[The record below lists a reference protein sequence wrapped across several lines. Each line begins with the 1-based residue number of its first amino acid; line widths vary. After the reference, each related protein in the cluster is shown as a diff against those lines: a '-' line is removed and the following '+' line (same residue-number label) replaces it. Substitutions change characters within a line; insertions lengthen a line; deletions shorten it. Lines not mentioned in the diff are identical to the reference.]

1 MREILGK
8 AKTVR
13 ELLKGVKYSIDYY
26 QREYKWQEK
35 QIRELVDDLS
45 DKFLE
50 EYQPAHPRDKVA
62 DYPHYFLGSI
72 IISKKESVGYIVDGQ
87 QRLTSLTLLLVL
99 LRNLQMANV
108 KMAKDEAKPQQVN
121 VDELI
126 FSERF
131 GRKSFNLHVDERT
144 PAMDALYA
152 DGGETFN
159 TTDRPESVQNLVR
172 RYYDL
177 ETCFPVE
184 LRDAALPY
192 FIDWLLENVHLVE
205 ITAYSDD
212 DAYTIFETMNDRG
225 LQLSP
230 TDMLKG
236 YLLANIDE
244 AKRTAANTRW
254 RDRIRE
260 LNDAGKEVESDCFK
274 AWLRSQ
280 HATKIRERK
289 KGAKPEDFDRIGTEF
304 HRWLRNAAEPIGLK
318 QSDDF
323 YRFIDRDFDFY
334 SRQYLRLI
342 EAAQKPVPGLEHVLY
357 NAQQGFTLQYMLLL
371 APLRPDDTE
380 PVIIRKI
387 GLVAQYLDILLTWR
401 LWNFRSVA
409 YSTMQYGMFV
419 VMREIRG
426 LAPDALALKL
436 HEFLVK
442 EGETFA
448 SNDRFRMHGQNRYPL
463 HRILARLTDYVETQS
478 GQPSRYL
485 DYVSEGKT
493 RYEVEHIWADH
504 PERHTAEFSHPADF
518 AEHRNRIGGLLLLP
532 KSFNA
537 SYGDLPYTN
546 EAEPEKGKL
555 PHYNTQNLLARSLH
569 PLCYDHNPGFLRFKE
584 LSGLPFSPL
593 EAFNKAAL
601 ETRSQ
606 LYRQIAERIWNPD
619 RLYEIV
625 GLPLSPVT
633 ASAGESKVKF
643 PTNPYDR
650 YLWECLLEGGTADQI
665 AVKVAEH
672 FAEDSY
678 KPRRD
683 PKTAL
688 KWIPETIDD
697 MKAAGLVPRLKGA
710 AK

>member
-26 QREYKWQEK
+26 QREYKWHEK

-50 EYQPAHPRDKVA
+50 EYQPDHQRSKVA

-72 IISKKESVGYIVDGQ
+72 IISKKDSVGYVVDGQ
-87 QRLTSLTLLLVL
+87 QRLTSLTLLLIL
-99 LRNLQMANV
+99 LRNLQ
-108 KMAKDEAKPQQVN
+108 KDQTKQVN

-131 GRKSFNLHVDERT
+131 DQKSFNLHVDERT
-144 PAMDALYA
+144 PAMEALY
-152 DGGETFN
+152 DGQPFDI
-159 TTDRPESVQNLVR
+159 TDRPESVQNLVQ
-172 RYYDL
+172 RYRDL
-177 ETCFPVE
+177 ETCFPEE
-184 LRDAALPY
+184 LRDEALPF

-225 LQLSP
+225 LSLSP

-244 AKRTAANTRW
+244 TKRISANTRW

-260 LNDAGKEVESDCFK
+260 LNDAGKEVESDFFK

-280 HATKIRERK
+280 YATKIRERK

-304 HRWLRNAAEPIGLK
+304 HRWLRDAASTVGLK
-318 QSDDF
+318 QSDEF
-323 YRFIDRDFDFY
+323 YQFIDRDFDFY

-342 EAAQKPVPGLEHVLY
+342 RAAQEPVPGLEHVLY

-371 APLRPDDTE
+371 APLRPEDSDE
-380 PVIIRKI
+380 VVIQKV
-387 GLVAQYLDILLTWR
+387 GLVAKYLDIMLTWR
-401 LWNFRSVA
+401 LWNFRTIA
-409 YSTMQYGMFV
+409 YSTMQYAMFV

-426 LAPDALALKL
+426 LSPDALAIKL
-436 HEFLVK
+436 HEFLSK
-442 EGETFA
+442 EDETFA
-448 SNDRFRMHGQNRYPL
+448 SNDRLRMHQQNRYPL

-518 AEHRNRIGGLLLLP
+518 SEHRNRIGGLLLLP

-537 SYGDLPYTN
+537 SYGDLTY
-546 EAEPEKGKL
+546 AEKL
-555 PHYNTQNLLARSLH
+555 PHYNSQNLLARSLH
-569 PLCYDHNPGFLRFKE
+569 SQCYDHNPGFQRFIE
-584 LSGLPFSPL
+584 LSGLPFVAQA
-593 EAFNKAAL
+593 EFNKADL
-601 ETRSQ
+601 ERRSQ
-606 LYRQIAERIWNPD
+606 LYRLIAERIWNPAE
-619 RLYEIV
+619 L
-625 GLPLSPVT
+625 L
-633 ASAGESKVKF
+633 AG
-643 PTNPYDR
+643 
-650 YLWECLLEGGTADQI
+650 G
-665 AVKVAEH
+665 H
-672 FAEDSY
+672 
-678 KPRRD
+678 
-683 PKTAL
+683 
-688 KWIPETIDD
+688 
-697 MKAAGLVPRLKGA
+697 
-710 AK
+710 

>member
-26 QREYKWQEK
+26 QREYKWHDK

-45 DKFLE
+45 GKFLE
-50 EYQPAHPRDKVA
+50 EYQPGHARAKVA

-99 LRNLQMANV
+99 LRNLQSGRTN
-108 KMAKDEAKPQQVN
+108 QVN

-126 FSERF
+126 FSEKF
-131 GRKSFNLHVDERT
+131 GQKSFNLHVDERT
-144 PAMDALYA
+144 PAMVALYE
-152 DGGETFN
+152 DGGATFN
-159 TTDRPESVQNLVR
+159 TTDRPESVQNLVA
-172 RYYDL
+172 RYRDL
-177 ETCFPVE
+177 EAAFPEE
-184 LRDAALPY
+184 LRSAALPY
-192 FIDWLLENVHLVE
+192 FIDWLLESVHLVE

-225 LQLSP
+225 LSLSP

-244 AKRTAANTRW
+244 DKRTPANNRW
-254 RDRIRE
+254 RDRIRD
-260 LNDAGKEVESDCFK
+260 LNDAGKEVEPDCFK
-274 AWLRSQ
+274 AWFRSQ

-289 KGAKPEDFDRIGTEF
+289 KDAKPEDFDRIGTEF
-304 HRWLRNAAEPIGLK
+304 HRWLRDAAETVGLRE
-318 QSDDF
+318 SDDF

-342 EAAQKPVPGLEHVLY
+342 RASKALVPGLQRVLY

-371 APLRPDDTE
+371 APLRPDDSE
-380 PVIIRKI
+380 PVIDKKL
-387 GLVAQYLDILLTWR
+387 GLVAHYLDILLTWR
-401 LWNFRSVA
+401 LWNFRTIA
-409 YSTMQYGMFV
+409 YSTMQYAMFV

-426 LAPDALALKL
+426 LAPGPLAAQL
-436 HEFLVK
+436 HDFLGK
-442 EGETFA
+442 EEETFA
-448 SNDRFRMHGQNRYPL
+448 SNERLRMHQQNRYAL
-463 HRILARLTDYVETQS
+463 HRILARLTDYVETES

-485 DYVSEGKT
+485 DYVSEGTT

-504 PERHTAEFSHPADF
+504 PERHTDEFGHPADF

-537 SYGDLPYTN
+537 SYGDLIY
-546 EAEPEKGKL
+546 EEKR

-569 PLCYDHNPGFLRFKE
+569 PQCYEHNPGFARFVGQ
-584 LSGLPFSPL
+584 SGLPFV
-593 EAFNKAAL
+593 AHARFNKVDL

-606 LYRQIAERIWNPD
+606 LYRLIAERIWNPAD
-619 RLYEIV
+619 
-625 GLPLSPVT
+625 
-633 ASAGESKVKF
+633 
-643 PTNPYDR
+643 
-650 YLWECLLEGGTADQI
+650 LLHGGP
-665 AVKVAEH
+665 
-672 FAEDSY
+672 S
-678 KPRRD
+678 
-683 PKTAL
+683 
-688 KWIPETIDD
+688 
-697 MKAAGLVPRLKGA
+697 
-710 AK
+710 

>member
-1 MREILGK
+1 
-8 AKTVR
+8 
-13 ELLKGVKYSIDYY
+13 
-26 QREYKWQEK
+26 
-35 QIRELVDDLS
+35 VDDLS
-45 DKFLE
+45 NKFLE
-50 EYQPAHPRDKVA
+50 DYQPTHSRIKVA

-99 LRNLQMANV
+99 LRNLQKEQAE
-108 KMAKDEAKPQQVN
+108 KVN

-131 GRKSFNLHVDERT
+131 GQKSFNLHVDERN
-144 PAMDALYA
+144 PAMDALYEGQPF
-152 DGGETFN
+152 DV
-159 TTDRPESVQNLVR
+159 TDRPESVQNLVR
-172 RYYDL
+172 RYNDL
-177 ETCFPVE
+177 ETCFPEE

-225 LQLSP
+225 LSLSP

-244 AKRTAANTRW
+244 AKRIAANARW

-260 LNDAGKEVESDCFK
+260 LNDAGKEVEADCFK

-304 HRWLRNAAEPIGLK
+304 HRWLRDAADTVGLE

-334 SRQYLRLI
+334 SRQYLRLV
-342 EAAQKPVPGLEHVLY
+342 EAAQKPVTGLEHVLY
-357 NAQQGFTLQYMLLL
+357 NAQQGFTLQHMLLL
-371 APLRPDDTE
+371 APLRPDDSE
-380 PVIIRKI
+380 PVVLRKI
-387 GLVAQYLDILLTWR
+387 GLVAEYLDILLTWR
-401 LWNFRSVA
+401 LWNFRTIA
-409 YSTMQYGMFV
+409 YSTMQYAMFV
-419 VMREIRG
+419 MMRDIRG
-426 LAPDALALKL
+426 LAPEALAHKL
-436 HEFLVK
+436 HEFLGK
-442 EGETFA
+442 EDETFV
-448 SNDRFRMHGQNRYPL
+448 SNDRLRMHQQNRYAL
-463 HRILARLTDYVETQS
+463 HRILARLTDYVEMQS
-478 GQPSRYL
+478 GLPSRYL

-504 PERHTAEFSHPADF
+504 PERHTAEFGHSADF

-546 EAEPEKGKL
+546 EEEPEKGKL

-569 PLCYDHNPGFLRFKE
+569 PQCYMHNPGFLRFKE
-584 LSGLPFSPL
+584 QSGLPFRAHAELTKVDL
-593 EAFNKAAL
+593 ES
-601 ETRSQ
+601 RSQ
-606 LYRQIAERIWNPD
+606 LYRQIAERIWNP
-619 RLYEIV
+619 
-625 GLPLSPVT
+625 
-633 ASAGESKVKF
+633 
-643 PTNPYDR
+643 
-650 YLWECLLEGGTADQI
+650 AD
-665 AVKVAEH
+665 
-672 FAEDSY
+672 
-678 KPRRD
+678 
-683 PKTAL
+683 L
-688 KWIPETIDD
+688 
-697 MKAAGLVPRLKGA
+697 LKGGQP
-710 AK
+710 